1 MLTHQRKYFDISDWK
16 KEQDYLQDMHKHGW
30 KLKNVKGITYTFTSC
45 EPEDVVYQLDY
56 HDQANTDDSIQMF
69 QDCGW
74 EYIQDL
80 NGFAYFRKP
89 KREMHGQNEEIFC
102 DEDSRNDMI
111 KRVYQGRVIPLIVI
125 FIALFLC
132 FMNALDR
139 PFALGILVLFTL
151 IYIYII
157 FEFIIRYRKVL

>member
-1 MLTHQRKYFDISDWK
+1 
-16 KEQDYLQDMHKHGW
+16 
-30 KLKNVKGITYTFTSC
+30 
-45 EPEDVVYQLDY
+45 
-56 HDQANTDDSIQMF
+56 
-69 QDCGW
+69 
-74 EYIQDL
+74 
-80 NGFAYFRKP
+80 
-89 KREMHGQNEEIFC
+89 MHGQNEEIFC

-139 PFALGILVLFTL
+139 PFALGILALFTL

-157 FEFIIRYRKVL
+157 FKFIIRYRKVL

>member
-45 EPEDVVYQLDY
+45 EP
-56 HDQANTDDSIQMF
+56 
-69 QDCGW
+69 DCGW

-89 KREMHGQNEEIFC
+89 KGEMHGQNEEIFC

-139 PFALGILVLFTL
+139 PFALGILALFTL

-157 FEFIIRYRKVL
+157 FKFIIRYRKVL